1 MYYILWIIVNN
12 SVKYDT
18 DMNNRETDGMNFK

>member
-1 MYYILWIIVNN
+1 VNN